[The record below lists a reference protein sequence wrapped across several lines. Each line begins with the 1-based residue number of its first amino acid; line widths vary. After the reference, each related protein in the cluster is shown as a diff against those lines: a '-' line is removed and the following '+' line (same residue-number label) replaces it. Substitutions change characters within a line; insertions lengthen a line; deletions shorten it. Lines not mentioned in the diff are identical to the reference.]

1 MAGQRDQ
8 RKKTNRNRLVREE
21 KRHVQE
27 AGRRWRGGGGV
38 GLDTVSERRVER
50 QRRPLH
56 PPGALLAVHHGHELC
71 GHQQETMKKEKK
83 SE

>member
-1 MAGQRDQ
+1 M
-8 RKKTNRNRLVREE
+8 REE
-21 KRHVQE
+21 RRHVQE
-27 AGRRWRGGGGV
+27 AGRRWGGGGM
-38 GLDTVSERRVER
+38 GLELDTVRERRVER